1 MFDKIKD
8 SIQKF
13 SSSNVADEEAVEQ
26 LVKDIQRDLIKADVD
41 VSLVSDLSDEIRE
54 ESLGEKKDGL
64 SRKEYVLEV
73 VYNKLED
80 LLGEKSEIEIEPQ
93 TILLAG
99 LYGAGKCVAP
109 DTRVQLSDGSR
120 VKAEELYK
128 KLNDGSVEKV
138 DDGERFEVD
147 DLEVPSFNPE
157 TLEIEDKEVEY
168 LWKLE
173 KDEDLVSV
181 ELDAGDEHEVQ
192 VTPEH
197 PFFVL
202 DEGEVVKKRAD
213 QLKKTD
219 YVAVPREIDVGEGSY
234 IQEILYELLNDE
246 YHFKDEEFSNKVR
259 EKIKEEHGT
268 LEKGFESLD
277 LDFKYSWF
285 TNLLS
290 TKNEVPISLY
300 NQLDMSEENT
310 PQKVVHKNSNS
321 NPFKLPDNDSEFL
334 EFIGYLLADGYIN
347 ERYLELNSGDKE
359 TIERWEEL
367 TRKLFNLEA
376 TTKKDERSEEL
387 YYSRIASSSLVNL
400 ICSLLNTEAGAKSGK
415 IKLPN
420 KLLKLKS
427 QDFERFLQAYFDSD
441 GHAHEGR
448 HIEITCKSEEMIS
461 QLRTLLLR
469 NKIFSSVS
477 SKNLEGS
484 KYYRLKISGKS
495 ATKFAEKI
503 GSRIERKKKRLEE
516 YAEIQE
522 FQGSGSEDIIP
533 VGGELQKQ
541 RLKTHTSIAELQEE
555 VNSYGRYEKKGS
567 ISREA
572 LKGSLEVMEKPSR
585 AEKILEVAD
594 GKNREQI
601 IEETEA
607 GHSELNGVIGGL
619 KKENKIR
626 KRGDQTYEVTSEE
639 EKANLTKLKNLSNS
653 DVNWVKVS
661 KTERTQKHEHVYD
674 LTVKDNHSFIAENTI
689 IHNTTTTGKLADFY
703 RKRGMK
709 VGVIAADTDRPA
721 AYDQLKQIAEDVD
734 ANFYGEP
741 DAEDPVKVVENG
753 KKELD
758 VDVLIVDS
766 AGRNSLN
773 SELKEELSDMEK
785 TLQPDQKYLVI
796 PADIG
801 QSARKQAE
809 NFDEAV
815 GLSGV
820 IVTKM
825 DSSAKGG
832 GALVACDHADISVK
846 FIGTGE
852 KMGDLEIYDPVDFV
866 SDMIGQPDL
875 ESLLEKIE
883 ELDTDPEAILEG
895 EFTLEDFQ
903 EQMASVTDSGM
914 MEEIMGQLP
923 FSSDQIPDN
932 VANLTEGKIGSYNV
946 IIDSMTGEEVQ
957 DPSVINR
964 ERRERIAQGSGTSV
978 EDVQELI
985 KHYRQTKN
993 MVDKFDK
1000 KSMKRGNM
1008 QNMMQKLGL

>member
-80 LLGEKSEIEIEPQ
+80 LLGEEAEIKIEPQ

-99 LYGAGKCVAP
+99 LYGAGK
-109 DTRVQLSDGSR
+109 
-120 VKAEELYK
+120 
-128 KLNDGSVEKV
+128 
-138 DDGERFEVD
+138 
-147 DLEVPSFNPE
+147 
-157 TLEIEDKEVEY
+157 
-168 LWKLE
+168 
-173 KDEDLVSV
+173 
-181 ELDAGDEHEVQ
+181 
-192 VTPEH
+192 
-197 PFFVL
+197 
-202 DEGEVVKKRAD
+202 
-213 QLKKTD
+213 
-219 YVAVPREIDVGEGSY
+219 
-234 IQEILYELLNDE
+234 
-246 YHFKDEEFSNKVR
+246 
-259 EKIKEEHGT
+259 
-268 LEKGFESLD
+268 
-277 LDFKYSWF
+277 
-285 TNLLS
+285 
-290 TKNEVPISLY
+290 
-300 NQLDMSEENT
+300 
-310 PQKVVHKNSNS
+310 
-321 NPFKLPDNDSEFL
+321 
-334 EFIGYLLADGYIN
+334 
-347 ERYLELNSGDKE
+347 
-359 TIERWEEL
+359 
-367 TRKLFNLEA
+367 
-376 TTKKDERSEEL
+376 TTS
-387 YYSRIASSSLVNL
+387 
-400 ICSLLNTEAGAKSGK
+400 SGK
-415 IKLPN
+415 I
-420 KLLKLKS
+420 
-427 QDFERFLQAYFDSD
+427 
-441 GHAHEGR
+441 
-448 HIEITCKSEEMIS
+448 
-461 QLRTLLLR
+461 
-469 NKIFSSVS
+469 
-477 SKNLEGS
+477 
-484 KYYRLKISGKS
+484 
-495 ATKFAEKI
+495 
-503 GSRIERKKKRLEE
+503 
-516 YAEIQE
+516 
-522 FQGSGSEDIIP
+522 
-533 VGGELQKQ
+533 
-541 RLKTHTSIAELQEE
+541 
-555 VNSYGRYEKKGS
+555 
-567 ISREA
+567 
-572 LKGSLEVMEKPSR
+572 
-585 AEKILEVAD
+585 
-594 GKNREQI
+594 
-601 IEETEA
+601 
-607 GHSELNGVIGGL
+607 
-619 KKENKIR
+619 
-626 KRGDQTYEVTSEE
+626 
-639 EKANLTKLKNLSNS
+639 
-653 DVNWVKVS
+653 
-661 KTERTQKHEHVYD
+661 
-674 LTVKDNHSFIAENTI
+674 
-689 IHNTTTTGKLADFY
+689 ADFY

-721 AYDQLKQIAEDVD
+721 AYDQLEQIADDVD
-734 ANFYGEP
+734 ASFYGEP